1 MPIIA
6 ILLAAALI
14 ATFGFWDTLTGILG
28 AVGVFILLAVIVV
41 ALAVA
46 GVASWAKRANKSI
59 RRQ

>member
-6 ILLAAALI
+6 ILLVAALI

-41 ALAVA
+41 ALGAA